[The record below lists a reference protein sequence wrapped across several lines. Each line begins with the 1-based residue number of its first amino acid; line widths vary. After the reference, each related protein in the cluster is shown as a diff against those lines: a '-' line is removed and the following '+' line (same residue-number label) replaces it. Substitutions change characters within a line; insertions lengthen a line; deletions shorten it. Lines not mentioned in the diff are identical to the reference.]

1 VIGSQEARVDLG
13 ILHER
18 DAQPVQVPLPDREC
32 IRVFL
37 VCPLRDVCHDQV
49 HRGLLA

>member
-18 DAQPVQVPLPDREC
+18 DAEPVQVLLPDREC
-32 IRVFL
+32 SRVFL
-37 VCPLRDVCHDQV
+37 VCPPRDACLDQV